1 MTGSYDKT
9 LCVWDLKDGAVLLK
23 KMEGDYKRVMAVAV
37 SGDGK
42 IIASGDE
49 DGKLIAL
56 DHLPS
61 SSPHWDGDTQ
71 AGECLAEGM
80 KPHANGITS
89 RVEAIFGLLCL
100 FTGPCFF
107 WVRSHTTSYAQRSSL
122 TTTLYICFK
131 LHRES
136 VLVSHRCICRVQFLK
151 YGCRE

>member
-1 MTGSYDKT
+1 
-9 LCVWDLKDGAVLLK
+9 
-23 KMEGDYKRVMAVAV
+23 MAVAV

-80 KPHANGITS
+80 KPHAYGITS
-89 RVEAIFGLLCL
+89 RVETALPFLAYFVCLPVRVFFG
-100 FTGPCFF
+100 F
-107 WVRSHTTSYAQRSSL
+107 AA
-122 TTTLYICFK
+122 TLH
-131 LHRES
+131 LMHNA
-136 VLVSHRCICRVQFLK
+136 LV
-151 YGCRE
+151 